1 MVESTVIFVSDAC
14 VLIDYY
20 KADPRIIKLVNEHI
34 GAIHVPRQ
42 IFNEIEQIDNEE
54 ANRLGLNIIDA
65 TINQMEEASARGGPL
80 SMEDKLTFIIAR
92 DNRQVCWTSDK
103 NLRNKCLENGVSVY
117 WGLEI
122 LLILCREGRLTVQ
135 RALKTAEKIKEC
147 GAHIS
152 KEVLDDFRNQVDEIF
167 SPRIDA

>member
-1 MVESTVIFVSDAC
+1 MIRKPKYIFISLLVV
-14 VLIDYY
+14 VLI
-20 KADPRIIKLVNEHI
+20 AALFFTTSCEVLELVIEAVGI
-34 GAIHVPRQ
+34 GGAKTI
-42 IFNEIEQIDNEE
+42 EE

-167 SPRIDA
+167 SSE